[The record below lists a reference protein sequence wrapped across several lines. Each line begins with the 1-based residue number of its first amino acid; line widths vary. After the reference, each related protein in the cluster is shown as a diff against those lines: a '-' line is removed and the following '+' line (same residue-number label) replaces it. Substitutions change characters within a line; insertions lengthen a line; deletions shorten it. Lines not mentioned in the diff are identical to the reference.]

1 MQDTRPLGII
11 VNPHSGR
18 DARRL
23 FARAGTSTIEDKRN
37 QVTRI
42 VVGAAAAGVER
53 ILLSR
58 DSFRI
63 AASAVEALTLD
74 VRCELVETPIS
85 GRGADSQAAAQHMRE
100 AGCGA
105 IVALGGDGTSR
116 AITQAWRDVVLLP
129 LSTGTNNVYPLSID
143 GTSAGVAAGLVA
155 SGAIDVDRVAQPTKR
170 ILVEISDADGTR
182 RADDVALVDLALVD
196 RAFVGA
202 RAVTDPATLLSVVA
216 AIGEPGSTGMSSI
229 AGRAHPVDRHSRGG
243 AFITIVHDG
252 ESVSRRVRVPLS
264 PGTFDTLALGEIR
277 AIDDGEPVTLH
288 GPGVLAFDG
297 ERDVPIGAG
306 STVTVT
312 LERTGPR
319 LIDVE
324 TTLMLAAHAGLFDAT
339 SNAAASPVTNAD
351 PDAQETTDAH

>member
-1 MQDTRPLGII
+1 M
-11 VNPHSGR
+11 
-18 DARRL
+18 
-23 FARAGTSTIEDKRN
+23 
-37 QVTRI
+37 
-42 VVGAAAAGVER
+42 
-53 ILLSR
+53 
-58 DSFRI
+58 
-63 AASAVEALTLD
+63 
-74 VRCELVETPIS
+74 
-85 GRGADSQAAAQHMRE
+85 
-100 AGCGA
+100 
-105 IVALGGDGTSR
+105 
-116 AITQAWRDVVLLP
+116 
-129 LSTGTNNVYPLSID
+129 
-143 GTSAGVAAGLVA
+143 
-155 SGAIDVDRVAQPTKR
+155 
-170 ILVEISDADGTR
+170 
-182 RADDVALVDLALVD
+182 
-196 RAFVGA
+196 
-202 RAVTDPATLLSVVA
+202 TDPATLRSVVA